1 MKEIIIDKIT
11 EKTINTGL
19 WKLDRGNKYLRCFL
33 RKRKTP
39 YNIVI
44 TKEIDEKFN
53 SADWLYFDNLIK
65 SMFNDEGRKYPKSNK
80 NATGKKTTSNNEI
93 CIIHITRDEWIAN
106 ADKIQKITGLKWRSG
121 ENLNDLKYI
130 GHDFPVGIIVRKE
143 NMSYI
148 PHTEVKDAKLIK
160 YCNEKG
166 LKYFLTLKDFL
177 KVINN
182 NPKRNIK
189 AIAKKPISNAE
200 RNLMDF
206 DKKIFIDSYKYNSMD
221 PEKRGERDLND
232 YKKDLTEILNTFLLS
247 KNKKEALKYFKE
259 FEEKDWA
266 KKCDLLS
273 KHGKIASPM
282 VTGPAKFPV
291 AKNEKANATYRKA
304 FEAYYAWRKKEI
316 NRIKKEL
323 GLNYE
328 KPAEYGIKSGDPDA
342 IQKLKNQIVK
352 YENLIKDIKSGKE
365 KVYSL
370 SLARQYLNRYKK
382 RLESLQNIKKQGD
395 KKITKNNI
403 TFLDNTELMRYQLFF
418 DEIPEKEI
426 RDELKKA
433 GFRWSPKNKSW
444 QSYRN
449 NKAMILIN
457 KLLGW

>member
-11 EKTINTGL
+11 EKNINTGL
-19 WKLDRGNKYLRCFL
+19 WKLDRGNKYLNAYL
-33 RKRKTP
+33 RNRKTP
-39 YNIVI
+39 YHIVI
-44 TKEIDEKFN
+44 TKEIDKKFN

-65 SMFNDEGRKYPKSNK
+65 SMFNDKGRRKPKK
-80 NATGKKTTSNNEI
+80 
-93 CIIHITRDEWIAN
+93 
-106 ADKIQKITGLKWRSG
+106 
-121 ENLNDLKYI
+121 
-130 GHDFPVGIIVRKE
+130 
-143 NMSYI
+143 
-148 PHTEVKDAKLIK
+148 
-160 YCNEKG
+160 
-166 LKYFLTLKDFL
+166 
-177 KVINN
+177 INN
-182 NPKRNIK
+182 QRP
-189 AIAKKPISNAE
+189 E
-200 RNLMDF
+200 RSLMDF
-206 DKKIFIDSYKYNSMD
+206 DKKLFIDSYKYNSMD

-247 KNKKEALKYFKE
+247 KNKKEALKFFKE
-259 FEEKDWA
+259 FVEKDWN
-266 KKCDLLS
+266 KKRDLLA

-282 VTGPAKFPV
+282 VTGGAKFPV
-291 AKNEKANATYRKA
+291 AKNEKANTTYRKA
-304 FEAYYAWRKKEI
+304 FESYYVWRKKEL

-365 KVYSL
+365 KGYEL

-418 DEIPEKEI
+418 DGIPEKEI
-426 RDELKKA
+426 RDELKKS
-433 GFRWSPKNKSW
+433 GFRWSPKNKAW